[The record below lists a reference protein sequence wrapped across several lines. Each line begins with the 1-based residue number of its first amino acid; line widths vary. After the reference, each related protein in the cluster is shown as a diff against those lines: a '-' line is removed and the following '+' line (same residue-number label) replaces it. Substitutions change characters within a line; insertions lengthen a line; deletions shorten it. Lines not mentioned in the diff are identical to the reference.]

1 MSQRALIADAVIS
14 TLARDGMRGLTHRA
28 VDRAAG
34 LPEGRPR
41 TTSGPARHPGMAA
54 TLAAIS
60 ACRRM
65 PLAACV
71 GMGAQPAHEPDP
83 DDPVEILVRGRIG
96 DEIIDSASM
105 RTEFVFTHAFGLPGS
120 YE

>member
-1 MSQRALIADAVIS
+1 MSRRALIADAVIS

-34 LPEGRPR
+34 LPEGLPYHFR
-41 TTSGPARHPGMAA
+41 TARHPGMAA